1 MYREWIRKE
10 VLARKE
16 SRRMSW
22 AAVGQEAGISG
33 QTASIDTR
41 TGQRSHGDL
50 DAAHGLGTGSQYS
63 SQRPGEPQSLHRTQE
78 LNVRTVLARQNI

>member
-1 MYREWIRKE
+1 MNREWIRKE

-33 QTASIDTR
+33 QTASR
-41 TGQRSHGDL
+41 VEH
-50 DAAHGLGTGSQYS
+50 
-63 SQRPGEPQSLHRTQE
+63 EPD
-78 LNVRTVLARQNI
+78 NVRMATWTRLMDWVQNPNTRPNAPENLRAFTGLKS

>member
-1 MYREWIRKE
+1 MNREWIRKE

-33 QTASIDTR
+33 QTASRVEHEPDNVGMATWTR
-41 TGQRSHGDL
+41 LMDWVQDPNT
-50 DAAHGLGTGSQYS
+50 
-63 SQRPGEPQSLHRTQE
+63 RPNAPENLRAFTRRT
-78 LNVRTVLARQNI
+78 R